1 MEALRFLRTYEVFI
15 YLFLG
20 IGGVVFIYRFIQA
33 WQELQ
38 GAAFGLERESAQS
51 RLNNAASALVVLLT
65 MAVVVFV
72 LVTFVAPSIPGE
84 GLLPTPTLNPQASP
98 TTTLPA
104 GGAPAAA
111 STPES
116 ALVANA
122 TLAIIDS
129 ACIAGQAEIIS
140 PRSGD
145 EVKGLVPVTGSAN
158 IPNFGFYKFEIKR
171 PNEAVWL
178 TIQAGNTPTT
188 NNLLGEWDTSR
199 LTPGEYQLG
208 LVVVDNQ
215 AQALPACVIQVRVA
229 RAPEPTPEQ

>member
-1 MEALRFLRTYEVFI
+1 MEALRFLRTYEVFF

-20 IGGVVFIYRFIQA
+20 IGGVVFIYRFLLA

-104 GGAPAAA
+104 EGVPAVGTPEGAP
-111 STPES
+111 
-116 ALVANA
+116 VANA

-129 ACIAGQAEIIS
+129 TCNAGQVEIIS

-145 EVKGLVPVTGSAN
+145 EVKGRVPVTGSAN

-171 PNEAVWL
+171 PDETVWL
-178 TIQAGNTPTT
+178 TIQAGNTPVTS
-188 NNLLGEWDTSR
+188 NLLGEWDTSR